1 MHGND
6 PTGFEQKK
14 SGKLIVHQRPK
25 QELSGDPGRSPDGPR
40 DVGAG
45 HHLPVRRG
53 AGAVEADGQ
62 AAAAAEEVLR
72 GHPAAREVQVRR
84 HAAEDHS
91 AQTGTALLQ
100 WLLLNPLTF
109 HPRQKLLCID

>member
-1 MHGND
+1 MNARSD
-6 PTGFEQKK
+6 PTGFDPKK
-14 SGKLIVHQRPK
+14 WKIAFHQPK
-25 QELSGDPGRSPDGPR
+25 QELSGDPGRAPDGPR
-40 DVGAG
+40 DVRAG
-45 HHLPVRRG
+45 HDLPVRRG

-84 HAAEDHS
+84 HAAEDDR

-100 WLLLNPLTF
+100 WLQLNPLTF
-109 HPRQKLLCID
+109 HPQQKLL